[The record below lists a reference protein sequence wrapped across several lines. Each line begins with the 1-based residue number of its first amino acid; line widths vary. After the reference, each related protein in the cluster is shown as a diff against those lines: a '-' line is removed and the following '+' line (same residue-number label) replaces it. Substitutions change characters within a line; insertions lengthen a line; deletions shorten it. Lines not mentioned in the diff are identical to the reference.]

1 MEEKTYKTYRQQLAK
16 LRSRG
21 MGIKE
26 GAQGVRAM
34 RILEQENY
42 YNVINGYK
50 SLFLEREATDVL
62 DEKYK
67 EGTTFNEVYALYCFD
82 REVRTIYLKFLL
94 KLENSLKTV
103 IAHEFSSVYGHDNY
117 LKLSNFQSTVS
128 TDTSDLKYI
137 AKTHRLD
144 MLKDI
149 DEIRRISAEENA
161 EAVIKLIGDIH
172 QELARQMGKHHNV
185 VTHYMTQHG
194 YIPLWVLVNVLTFGK
209 ITNFY
214 LHMKL
219 TDKQRV
225 AKFFWS

>member
-21 MGIKE
+21 MVIKKGSQ
-26 GAQGVRAM
+26 GARAM

-94 KLENSLKTV
+94 KLN
-103 IAHEFSSVYGHDNY
+103 I
-117 LKLSNFQSTVS
+117 NF
-128 TDTSDLKYI
+128 
-137 AKTHRLD
+137 
-144 MLKDI
+144 
-149 DEIRRISAEENA
+149 
-161 EAVIKLIGDIH
+161 
-172 QELARQMGKHHNV
+172 
-185 VTHYMTQHG
+185 
-194 YIPLWVLVNVLTFGK
+194 
-209 ITNFY
+209 
-214 LHMKL
+214 
-219 TDKQRV
+219 
-225 AKFFWS
+225 

>member
-1 MEEKTYKTYRQQLAK
+1 MNETKNKNDEFLYSIWNFFAASLSEKTRK
-16 LRSRG
+16 
-21 MGIKE
+21 
-26 GAQGVRAM
+26 
-34 RILEQENY
+34 NY

-94 KLENSLKTV
+94 KLENSIKTV

-144 MLKDI
+144 MLKANNSI
-149 DEIRRISAEENA
+149 FLMRES
-161 EAVIKLIGDIH
+161 IK
-172 QELARQMGKHHNV
+172 
-185 VTHYMTQHG
+185 
-194 YIPLWVLVNVLTFGK
+194 
-209 ITNFY
+209 
-214 LHMKL
+214 
-219 TDKQRV
+219 
-225 AKFFWS
+225 

>member
-26 GAQGVRAM
+26 GAQGARAM

-137 AKTHRLD
+137 AK
-144 MLKDI
+144 MDI
-149 DEIRRISAEENA
+149 
-161 EAVIKLIGDIH
+161 L
-172 QELARQMGKHHNV
+172 Q
-185 VTHYMTQHG
+185 
-194 YIPLWVLVNVLTFGK
+194 
-209 ITNFY
+209 
-214 LHMKL
+214 
-219 TDKQRV
+219 
-225 AKFFWS
+225 